1 MRGGQRGWAVTV
13 RREAVA
19 GTGGGLEVLSA
30 GDLVTAQRWEWGGG
44 RRRRRGAGPGSPEG
58 APLCRDGGT
67 NGDRFRGEE

>member
-1 MRGGQRGWAVTV
+1 MGDGGDGLSPLGERQWQGP
-13 RREAVA
+13 
-19 GTGGGLEVLSA
+19 GGGLEVLSA

-58 APLCRDGGT
+58 ALLCRDGGT